1 MAIITGDD
9 NDNLFIATAEAD
21 AYFGQGGSDTVSYAN
36 SIGGVTIN
44 LQTNVA
50 FGDLADGDTF
60 NSIENLILSSEGDAA
75 VGNAADNMLDG
86 GEGDD
91 HLEGHDGNDTLLGG
105 NGNDELIGGDGT
117 DILDGGSGY
126 DWIFYQSDSTGVTV
140 DLELGLGFG
149 GDAEGDQIS
158 NVEAVSGT
166 NGNDTLIGNA
176 ADNILDGSAGNDSLF
191 GGDGADTL
199 LGDIGDDMLE
209 GGDGADYLDG
219 GDGDDILLGGIG
231 DDFFRDSTDFGGA
244 DHFDGGEGTDTIF
257 YDTFPGT
264 FGVTVD
270 LAIGHG
276 GGDAEGDTYVSIEN
290 VVGTQRGDIII
301 GNAADNIL
309 DGDGGDD
316 TLFGGEGNDL
326 LAGSAGDDTLYGGYG
341 NDVFLDDPADA
352 GADHYDGGKDSDTVS
367 YDSYFSPFGPGVIV
381 DLDLGV
387 GGGGAAGDTYVS
399 IENVIGT
406 GGDDILIGNL
416 ADNRLEGG
424 LGQDV
429 LQGGAGADVL
439 RGGLDN
445 DLVRGGNGSDTIHFA
460 LGDGV
465 DTVVQSDVE
474 DGKYTTDAIVLEGI
488 SREQLYFH
496 QEASD
501 LVVDILGSNGDAIVL
516 ADWFSMDVDNRIDE
530 IRLTD
535 GATLAA
541 GNVQMLVD
549 AMASFAPSSM
559 GEFSLNPA
567 MLDAMQPTLA
577 AAWA

>member
-1 MAIITGDD
+1 MAIITGDN
-9 NDNLFIATAEAD
+9 NDNIFVATAEAD
-21 AYFGQGGSDTVSYAN
+21 AYFGQGGRDTVSYAN
-36 SIGGVTIN
+36 SIGGVFIN
-44 LQTNVA
+44 MQTNAA

-60 NSIENLILSSEGDAA
+60 NSIENLILSSGDDSV
-75 VGNAADNMLDG
+75 VGTSADNMLDG

-91 HLEGHDGNDTLLGG
+91 HLEGHGGNDTLLGG
-105 NGNDELIGGDGT
+105 SGQDELVGGDGA
-117 DILDGGSGY
+117 DILDGGEGF
-126 DWIFYQSDSTGVTV
+126 DWIFYQADSTGVTV

-166 NGNDTLIGNA
+166 NGQDTLIGNA

-191 GGDGADTL
+191 GGDGRDELHGGIGNDT
-199 LGDIGDDMLE
+199 
-209 GGDGADYLDG
+209 LDG
-219 GDGDDILLGGIG
+219 GDGDDHLYGETGEDALFGGRG
-231 DDFFRDSTDFGGA
+231 DDFFQDEAESREA

-257 YDTFPGT
+257 YDTSALT
-264 FGVTVD
+264 SGVTVD
-270 LAIGHG
+270 LAAGVG
-276 GGDAEGDTYVSIEN
+276 GRDAEGDTYVSIEN

-301 GNAADNIL
+301 GSAADNIL

-341 NDVFLDDPADA
+341 NDVFIDNPADP
-352 GADHYDGGKDSDTVS
+352 GADHYDGGKDIDTVS
-367 YDSYFSPFGPGVIV
+367 YGSYFSLPGQGVVV
-381 DLDLGV
+381 DLGTGI
-387 GGGGAAGDTYVS
+387 GGGSAAGDTYTS

-406 GGDDILIGNL
+406 IQGDVLIGNL
-416 ADNRLEGG
+416 DDNRLEGG

-429 LQGGAGADVL
+429 LDGAYGADVL

-516 ADWFSMDVDNRIDE
+516 SDWFSMDVDNRIDE

-567 MLDAMQPTLA
+567 MLDALQPTLA